1 MSSPAPNAAG
11 SIHSHPWEQWGLMLE
26 GSGVRHPVVKGDLRR
41 TPGAVVCELLAG
53 ADGGRLLDVCAP
65 PRDACRPA
73 GSGLG
78 NG

>member
-1 MSSPAPNAAG
+1 
-11 SIHSHPWEQWGLMLE
+11 MLE
-26 GSGVRHPVVKGDLRR
+26 GSGVRHPVVKGDLWR
-41 TPGAVVCELLAG
+41 TLGAVVFVLVAG
-53 ADGGRLLDVCAP
+53 ADGGRLLDVFAP